1 MHGAV
6 EAVGTGMLFGMNP
19 TLVAVTIMTMCYL
32 VIFTEQLNR
41 AVIAL
46 FCGGLM
52 VILGV
57 LSQAEA
63 IRAIDFNTL
72 ALLVG
77 MMIIVSITEK
87 TGVFQYIAVWS
98 AKKVKANPR
107 GLLAALTAVTA
118 LLSGYIDSVTTV
130 LLMTPIIFQITKRL
144 GVRPYPYLMLSI
156 FSCNIGG
163 AATLIGDPP
172 NILVGSTLGLSFM
185 DFVVNMMPLSY
196 VLVVVLIV
204 AFDFIWGRKLVATPE
219 ARELVMQMN
228 EMDSIT
234 DKRLLKQSLIVLIGV
249 IITFM
254 FAHVINLET
263 GTIAMFGASIM
274 LILYSMD
281 FKQQERDHKVE
292 EIFNLVDWTT
302 IFFFMGLFIVVYGL
316 ESTGVLTLVGHM
328 FVEAAD
334 GAVYKLI
341 FIFLWVG
348 SIFSC
353 VIDNIP
359 FVATMIPIVKSIEV
373 DMGGRETVMPIWWAL
388 MMGACYGGNGTL
400 IASSANV
407 VVAGI
412 AMKEGHH
419 IKFFRFMAWGLPVT
433 FVTIVLSS
441 VYLYFRYPAYT
452 HMPVPM

>member
-1 MHGAV
+1 MHDAAAV
-6 EAVGTGMLFGMNP
+6 VQKGMLFGMNQ
-19 TLVAVTIMTMCYL
+19 TLVAVTIMIICYL
-32 VIFTEQLNR
+32 VIFTERLNR

-77 MMIIVSITEK
+77 MMIIVSVTEK
-87 TGVFQYIAVWS
+87 TGIFQYIAIWS
-98 AKKVKANPR
+98 AKKVRANPR
-107 GLLAALTAVTA
+107 GLLAVLTAVTA

-172 NILVGSTLGLSFM
+172 NILVGSTLNLNFM

-196 VLVVVLIV
+196 VLVIVLIIV
-204 AFDFIWGRKLVATPE
+204 FDFIWGRKLAATPD

-228 EMDSIT
+228 EKDSIT
-234 DKRLLKQSLIVLIGV
+234 DKRLLKQSLSVLIGV

-254 FAHVINLET
+254 FAHYIHLET

-281 FKQQERDHKVE
+281 FKQQDRDHKVE
-292 EIFNLVDWTT
+292 EVFNLVDWTT
-302 IFFFMGLFIVVYGL
+302 IFFFMGLFVVVFGI
-316 ESTGVLTLVGHM
+316 ESTGVLTLIGHI
-328 FVEAAD
+328 FVEAA
-334 GAVYKLI
+334 GGVVQKLI
-341 FIFLWVG
+341 FLFLWVG
-348 SIFSC
+348 SVFSC

-359 FVATMIPIVKSIEV
+359 FVATMIPIIKSIEA
-373 DMGGRETVMPIWWAL
+373 DMGGRDAVMPIWWAL

-412 AMKEGHH
+412 SMKEGHH

-433 FVTIVLSS
+433 FVSIVISS
-441 VYLYFRYPAYT
+441 IYLYFRYPAYT
-452 HMPVPM
+452 HMPLPM

>member
-1 MHGAV
+1 MHGVADTV
-6 EAVGTGMLFGMNP
+6 QRGVWFGLNSTM
-19 TLVAVTIMTMCYL
+19 VAVTIMVCCYL
-32 VIFTEQLNR
+32 VIFTEKLNR
-41 AVIAL
+41 AVIAM
-46 FCGGLM
+46 FCGALM
-52 VILGV
+52 VVMGV
-57 LSQAEA
+57 LSQSAA
-63 IRAIDFNTL
+63 IRAIDYNTL
-72 ALLVG
+72 ALLAG

-87 TGVFQYIAVWS
+87 TGIFQYIAVWS

-107 GLLAALTAVTA
+107 GLLAVLTAVTA

-130 LLMTPIIFQITKRL
+130 LLMTPIIFQITRRL

-172 NILVGSTLGLSFM
+172 NILVGSTLGLNFM
-185 DFVVNMMPLSY
+185 DFIVNMAPLSY
-196 VLVVVLIV
+196 TLVVILIV
-204 AFDFIWGRKLVATPE
+204 VFDFIWGRKLFATPE
-219 ARELVMQMN
+219 ARALVMQMN
-228 EMDSIT
+228 ENDSIT
-234 DKRLLKQSLIVLIGV
+234 DKSLLIKSLSVLFGSIIAFIVGH
-249 IITFM
+249 F
-254 FAHVINLET
+254 FFLET
-263 GTIAMFGASIM
+263 GTIAMFGAAII

-302 IFFFMGLFIVVYGL
+302 IFFFTGLFVVVAGL

-328 FVEAAD
+328 FVEAT
-334 GAVYKLI
+334 GGVVHRLI
-341 FIFLWVG
+341 FVFLWVG
-348 SIFSC
+348 SIISC

-359 FVATMIPIVKSIEV
+359 FVATMIPIIKSIEA
-373 DMGGRETVMPIWWAL
+373 DMGGREAVMPIWWAL

-419 IKFFRFMAWGLPVT
+419 ISFGRFMIWGLPVT
-433 FVTIVLSS
+433 FVSIVISS
-441 VYLYFRYPAYT
+441 IYLYFRYPAFT
-452 HMPVPM
+452 HFTQ